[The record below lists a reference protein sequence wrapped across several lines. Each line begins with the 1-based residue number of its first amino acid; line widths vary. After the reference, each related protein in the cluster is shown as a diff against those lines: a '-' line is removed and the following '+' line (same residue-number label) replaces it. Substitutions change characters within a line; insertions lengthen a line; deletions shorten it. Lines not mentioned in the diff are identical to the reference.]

1 MLRSFEVLEYS
12 RLLAVNPSVRN
23 LEYFL
28 LPRLETVDLCSTP
41 ECLHSSIFC
50 ATIVSFPK
58 VFEGKLAG
66 CFPVGH
72 TWALEGP
79 SETFEEAQQKN

>member
-1 MLRSFEVLEYS
+1 M
-12 RLLAVNPSVRN
+12 
-23 LEYFL
+23 
-28 LPRLETVDLCSTP
+28 RLETVDLCSTP
-41 ECLHSSIFC
+41 ECLHPSIFS